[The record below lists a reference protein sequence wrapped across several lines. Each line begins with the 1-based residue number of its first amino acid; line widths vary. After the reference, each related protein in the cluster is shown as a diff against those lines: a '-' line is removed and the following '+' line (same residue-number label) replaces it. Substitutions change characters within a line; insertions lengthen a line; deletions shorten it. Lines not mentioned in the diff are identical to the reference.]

1 MNIRTANWLTIII
14 TAVVGIVF
22 IVWHNEVNLF
32 NWLVRALGLV
42 LIVPGGYILMNSFGA
57 ARNAKISGSVTD
69 GGRRVMTFKER
80 SASTAMLVV
89 SVVTI
94 ILGVFMLAVPTF
106 FVGLI
111 AYLLAS
117 VLVVYGVYQIVTL
130 AYFCRPVVM
139 PWYYYIVPAITVL
152 TGIVI
157 FVTPVR
163 AMNTI
168 VTLLTGLLLTFAAIN
183 WAMQRVTMR
192 RRLAR
197 QQSSAV
203 PDGTVPVNRQ
213 IEENVG

>member
-106 FVGLI
+106 FVG
-111 AYLLAS
+111 
-117 VLVVYGVYQIVTL
+117 QI
-130 AYFCRPVVM
+130 
-139 PWYYYIVPAITVL
+139 
-152 TGIVI
+152 G
-157 FVTPVR
+157 R
-163 AMNTI
+163 AH
-168 VTLLTGLLLTFAAIN
+168 V
-183 WAMQRVTMR
+183 
-192 RRLAR
+192 
-197 QQSSAV
+197 
-203 PDGTVPVNRQ
+203 
-213 IEENVG
+213 